1 MTTRKQLES
10 AIVRLSI
17 ELDGAKVWAAHQ
29 DKMADK
35 HWMAWRESCREV
47 ESLLRENSTL
57 RATIEQ
63 DEAVIHA
70 MTDERAMWHETRRS
84 ASRTYR
90 STLELEKG
98 PLLARVAEL
107 CSDLSACQELN
118 RRLMTDAVAYRR
130 DIRGLESQLAR
141 LQPKPAK
148 GKKARRK

>member
-17 ELDGAKVWAAHQ
+17 ELDGAKDWAAHQ

-47 ESLLRENSTL
+47 EALLAENAEL
-57 RATIEQ
+57 RATAHRIKMTSVRFANAHRFGVVM
-63 DEAVIHA
+63 DDAIKHA
-70 MTDERAMWHETRRS
+70 
-84 ASRTYR
+84 
-90 STLELEKG
+90 
-98 PLLARVAEL
+98 
-107 CSDLSACQELN
+107 
-118 RRLMTDAVAYRR
+118 
-130 DIRGLESQLAR
+130 